1 MLKLENVCIEVDN
14 KKIINDISI
23 TIPRGEVHVI
33 MGPNGVGKS
42 TLLKAI
48 MGDPAYTVTKGKIIY
63 NNENIKGLMPNEIAK
78 KGIFLLSQNPVE
90 IPGVTNAEM
99 LRAAL
104 VDRGIKESVFEFNK
118 RLVEATKNIGLDPSF
133 VHRNINEFMSGGE
146 KKKNEMLQIEVLRP
160 SLILLDELD
169 SGLDIDS
176 LKTVSNAL
184 NKYKEE
190 TKASILIITHHTN
203 ILEYIIPDKVH
214 ILEGGKIVMSGD
226 ANLAENIEKYGF
238 KGAFNVSEGTSNE

>member
-1 MLKLENVCIEVDN
+1 MLKLENICIEVND
-14 KKIINDISI
+14 KKILNNINM
-23 TIPRGEVHVI
+23 TIGRNEVCVI

-42 TLLKAI
+42 TLVRAI
-48 MGDPAYTVTKGKIIY
+48 MGDSTYTISKGKIIY
-63 NNENIKGLMPNEIAK
+63 NNEVITGLKPNEISK
-78 KGIFLLSQNPVE
+78 KGIFLLAQNPTE

-99 LRAAL
+99 LRSAL
-104 VDRGIKESVFEFNK
+104 VDRGIKESIFEFNK
-118 RLVEATKNIGLDPSF
+118 RLDASAKEIGLDPSF

-176 LKTVSNAL
+176 LKTVSLAL

-190 TKASILIITHHTN
+190 TKASILMITHHTN
-203 ILEYIIPDKVH
+203 ILKYIHPDKVYV
-214 ILEGGKIVMSGD
+214 LENSKISMSGD
-226 ANLAENIEKYGF
+226 ASLAEKIEKYGF
-238 KGAFNVSEGTSNE
+238 SGTNNISEGLNHE